1 MSSWLLSH
9 AEPERR
15 EAALVAPYELN
26 VLHLIGSSGFSEVGG
41 SLERALMKNYTS
53 GNRAMA

>member
-41 SLERALMKNYTS
+41 SLERALMKNYTRN
-53 GNRAMA
+53 NRAMA

>member
-15 EAALVAPYELN
+15 EAALFAPYELN

-41 SLERALMKNYTS
+41 SLERALMKSYTRD
-53 GNRAMA
+53 NRDRA